1 MELAAGFMRLNRYVM
16 VYAIVHNFTVQYD
29 ICDSQEP
36 ISCASLSLVHP
47 RKDRVIGISE
57 VLDYIFS
64 T

>member
-36 ISCASLSLVHP
+36 ELDQFRAHPSLSCILAKV
-47 RKDRVIGISE
+47 
-57 VLDYIFS
+57 VL
-64 T
+64 